1 MRIKPELFI
10 DITRDDL
17 LQAISRIDLG
27 HISKFADSTKFDVLY
42 EDRRY
47 PPKEVVGLALENLH
61 GREFRPED
69 FSGGLNSY
77 CFKTLTRCGFE
88 ITSKVQF
95 GEITDVPEGST
106 FLNYQ
111 ALNDSGIHRQRIAG
125 ISYLTNTGADSI
137 VISGG
142 YEDDQDFGD
151 EIIYTGQG
159 GRDDS
164 GKQNADQTLTRG
176 NLALA
181 QSENNNLPVRVIRG
195 SQKDNPYAPKNGY
208 RFDGLYR
215 VDSHWHEVGKSGFK
229 IYRYKLLK
237 ITDNVPA
244 KINNPHK
251 SEVPIGNQKPRRA
264 SGTIQRIVRDPKLGK
279 WVKTLHDYKCQ
290 ICGIQIRTAAGYYAE
305 AAHIQAVGTPHNGPD
320 TVENLLCLCP
330 NHHLMFD
337 KGVFAINDDLT
348 LQGVEGKL
356 ILHKDH
362 PVEIQFIQYHR
373 KVFKDN

>member
-1 MRIKPELFI
+1 MRIKPELFT
-10 DITRDDL
+10 DITREGL
-17 LQAISRIDLG
+17 LQSISRIDFG

-125 ISYLTNTGADSI
+125 IAYLTNTGADSI

-164 GKQNADQTLTRG
+164 GKQNVDQTLTRG

-195 SQKDNPYAPKNGY
+195 SQKDNPIAPKKVY
-208 RFDGLYR
+208 RYDGLYR

-229 IYRYKLLK
+229 IYRYRLLK

-244 KINNPHK
+244 KINNSHK
-251 SEVPIGNQKPRRA
+251 SAVPVGNQKPRRA

-279 WVKTLHDYKCQ
+279 WVKTLHDHKCQ

-348 LQGVEGKL
+348 LQGVDGKL
-356 ILHKDH
+356 TLHKDH
-362 PVEIQFIQYHR
+362 PVVIKFIQYHR
-373 KVFKDN
+373 KVFKDS